1 MEPLAASERC
11 RLVFLLPV
19 VVLLGV
25 YRRSSP
31 AAGGMRN
38 GFGARKLPAPGLHV
52 GWLTGDFLV
61 FAARVSFGRRTEKV
75 RWHDPALVD
84 QLGFGHTPF
93 RGLPRGRG
101 KPDPS
106 SRTRWGRSEASSG
119 RLG

>member
-1 MEPLAASERC
+1 
-11 RLVFLLPV
+11 
-19 VVLLGV
+19 
-25 YRRSSP
+25 
-31 AAGGMRN
+31 MRN

-61 FAARVSFGRRTEKV
+61 LAARVSFGRRTEKV